1 MVQRLSNLSV
11 VPGRAT
17 FLAPALLMS
26 LMFSNPA
33 CAAAEPVDAAES
45 EPVFSESN
53 EPATTVNNVSLAAG
67 YRFLTPDGPPTAAAP
82 YERFK
87 SGATGG
93 FSAATLGS
101 NLKLNVNGTFL
112 HEDDYQSELAFD
124 YRGFVRL
131 QASSEA
137 MWHNLLREQIYPGTQ
152 LFLNELD
159 PGETYGVRTTTTQAR
174 ARIKLGNNPFHLNLG
189 YWELRRHGSEQL
201 RFSDHYWSADPQ
213 TLSGSIITQA
223 NHVDRITREGTVGV
237 DAHLGPVDFSYGFR
251 IRDFSNRAEDPRYDF
266 NINAF
271 GALVP
276 GIHAHD
282 VIPDSRVASH
292 TFKLFS
298 DMSGGLVASGVYTLT
313 ERENRGGHGEAVP
326 SERPSDVIH
335 LAAGDFSYT
344 PSKSHSVTL
353 KYRHQEIERTTPSAL
368 SYPFAAIKFLNPA
381 PSTSRDVVTA
391 SVIFRPYPRM
401 IYRLEYNAD
410 LESRDGVRD
419 AQAPLESSGA
429 YHSDSRL
436 THTGTTSFYWRPASG
451 LKLNGSYSY
460 AACDNPTYRASFSD
474 RHTGKL
480 LLTYTKTGKWG
491 VTGSYLVQHANG
503 ESSASVTPPPATDLF
518 ISTGNDPSSHLLP
531 RQSRSNSATAGV
543 WFSPLE
549 RLTIT
554 TSYSFLE
561 SEINQTALL
570 TELSRNA
577 LAATRYLSTSH
588 VYGIDANYAV
598 TELLDLSLSLQQVF
612 SKAFFDVPLI
622 TPFSATD
629 SFGATQ
635 YNSTGI
641 TGLTRLDTT
650 ETGLSA
656 RADWRA
662 TPHLGCVLDY
672 SFRVYDSGNVAYDG
686 SVHTTMIS
694 LKARW

>member
-101 NLKLNVNGTFL
+101 NLKLNVNGIFL

-137 MWHNLLREQIYPGTQ
+137 MWHNLLREQIHPGTQ

-223 NHVDRITREGTVGV
+223 NRVDRITREGTVGV

-410 LESRDGVRD
+410 LESRDGVRN
-419 AQAPLESSGA
+419 AQASLESIGA

-460 AACDNPTYRASFSD
+460 AACDNPAYRASFSE

-480 LLTYTKTGKWG
+480 LLTYAKTGKWG
-491 VTGSYLVQHANG
+491 VTGSYVVQHANG
-503 ESSASVTPPPATDLF
+503 ESSAWDRPNVNIT
-518 ISTGNDPSSHLLP
+518 SSLHALP
-531 RQSRSNSATAGV
+531 RQSLTNTATAGV

-549 RLTIT
+549 RLTVT

-561 SEINQTALL
+561 SEIKQTALL
-570 TELSRNA
+570 TEISSDA
-577 LAATRYLSTSH
+577 QAATRYRSTSH
-588 VYGIDANYAV
+588 VYGIDANYAA
-598 TELLDLSLSLQQVF
+598 TEQLDLSLALQQVF
-612 SKAFFDVPLI
+612 SQAIFDVPPI
-622 TPFSATD
+622 EFSPPGNPIIY
-629 SFGATQ
+629 S
-635 YNSTGI
+635 SIGI

-662 TPHLGCVLDY
+662 TQHLGCVLDY